1 MSVREKNRGTQ
12 ALLVLLL
19 SIASGACTVS
29 GGEVPALRPADVAQF
44 VAPAGADLRL
54 TFLADAATCSRS
66 ITYTVQDYTG
76 AEETKGLVRCQP
88 AGNTVELSINLRRG
102 YHEVRF
108 PELNSV
114 FGVIALDRIN
124 ERASDF
130 FGVDTAFSYLEKSP
144 DYRAQF
150 VGQLSRL
157 GIGTVRD
164 RITWNELHPAQ
175 EGWDGNGQH
184 QFEELR
190 HLYAKAGIKVVD
202 VLQGLPENPAGYFPS
217 SDSSVA
223 TVSQI
228 AAHWGNVWAGVEIS
242 NEPDHNRTYDKLSP
256 EERKIYEKQYAS
268 YASLASN
275 DIKAAAPSVPVV
287 GGAFAFA
294 LAGDKLDSSGFADG
308 VAGAGLLRSVN
319 AISFHTY
326 VDAKTQQRDIDSF
339 RRWLRRSD
347 APDMPLWITEAGWPW
362 KRGPERPPLDQ
373 DRASALQIAAKAVVA
388 YAMGVKRY
396 YPFVYPYY
404 EEKEKNFGMTGKERT
419 PLRSLAAYEQV
430 AKALS
435 GARAITS
442 IENLAAGGSGV
453 LLETSK
459 GAVMVIFEGD
469 STSGQ
474 SSFNLPFPVLKAEG
488 IDGRPLQVANGKL
501 PLADGLAYVWLAEKD
516 VPKAREV
523 LEKAR

>member
-1 MSVREKNRGTQ
+1 M
-12 ALLVLLL
+12 
-19 SIASGACTVS
+19 
-29 GGEVPALRPADVAQF
+29 
-44 VAPAGADLRL
+44 
-54 TFLADAATCSRS
+54 
-66 ITYTVQDYTG
+66 YTVQDYTG
-76 AEETKGLVRCQP
+76 AEETKGFVHCQP
-88 AGNTVELSINLRRG
+88 AGNKVELPINLRRG

-114 FGVIALDRIN
+114 FGVIALDRTN
-124 ERASDF
+124 ERVSDF
-130 FGVDTAFSYLEKSP
+130 FGLDTAFSYLERSA

-164 RITWNELHPAQ
+164 RITWNELNPAT
-175 EGWDGNGQH
+175 EGWSGHGQH
-184 QFEELR
+184 QFDELR

-202 VLQGLPENPAGYFPS
+202 VLQGLPENPVGYFPS
-217 SDSSVA
+217 SESSVA

-228 AAHWGNVWAGVEIS
+228 AAHWGKVWSGVEVA
-242 NEPDHNRTYDKLSP
+242 NEPDHNRTYDKLSS
-256 EERKIYEKQYAS
+256 EEKRVYEQQYAS
-268 YASLASN
+268 YASFASK
-275 DIKAAAPSVPVV
+275 DIKKVAPSVPIV

-308 VAGAGLLRSVN
+308 VAGVGLLRFVD

-326 VDAKTQQRDIDSF
+326 VKAKTLQRDIDSF
-339 RRWLRRSD
+339 RRWLHRSG
-347 APDMPLWITEAGWPW
+347 APDMPLWITEAGWSW

-373 DRASALQIAAKAVVA
+373 DQASALQIAAKAVVA

-435 GARAITS
+435 GARALTS
-442 IENLAAGGSGV
+442 IGDLAGGGSGV
-453 LLETSK
+453 LLETPK
-459 GAVMVIFEGD
+459 GAVMVMFEGEAR
-469 STSGQ
+469 SGQ

-488 IDGRPLQVANGKL
+488 IDGRPLQVANGQL
-501 PLADGLAYVWLAEKD
+501 SLADGLTYVWLAERD
-516 VPKAREV
+516 VPKAKEM